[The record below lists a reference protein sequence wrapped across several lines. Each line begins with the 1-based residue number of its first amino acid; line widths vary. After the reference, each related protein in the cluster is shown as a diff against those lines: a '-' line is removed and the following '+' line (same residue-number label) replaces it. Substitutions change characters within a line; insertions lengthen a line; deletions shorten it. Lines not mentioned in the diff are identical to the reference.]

1 VQGRQ
6 LGDADITVIKELIGQ
21 GVARGIVIG
30 RAHLL
35 APSELDIRQYH
46 VQRGDVLHEVAR
58 LNNAFSLVRAE
69 LEQLRDN
76 VAVDAPAEVKAFLDL
91 HRMILDDSLLC
102 DAPRD
107 LVRARLINAE
117 WALTIQLEE
126 VCRQFEAIDDD
137 YFRSR
142 SQDVRQVVERVLR
155 RLAGGRPSP
164 AVLER
169 KLADGERLVLVAHD
183 LGPADVLH
191 FREGAGASLAG
202 FITELGGPTSH
213 TMILARSL
221 GLPAVVG
228 VVDARASI
236 VEGDLLVV
244 DSDTG
249 QVFVQPNEDA
259 LAQFRRRILDQG
271 QARTELRK
279 LRGKLSRTKDGIP
292 VELLANI
299 EMPEDVRGALDAGAD
314 GVGLFRTEFLFMDRD
329 QLPSEDEQYEAY
341 AKVARAMKGKPV
353 VVRTLD
359 IGADKV
365 LNATARQSLGLA
377 GDAEEADVEPNP
389 ALGLRAIRYCLAYPE
404 LFLTQLRAIL
414 RASTQGTVRILVPM
428 LAHVH
433 EIDQALQFV
442 ARAKEQLR
450 ERRQKFDARVP
461 VGGMIEVP
469 AAALN
474 LGPFCERLKFLAL
487 GTNDLIQYVL
497 AIDRTDSAVAY
508 LYEPLHPAVL
518 QLIHHTIRTG
528 TRAGIP
534 VSVCGEMAGDQAV
547 AELLLGMG
555 LRRFSMNAAQLLSVK
570 QRIFELDSKVAA
582 RLAARVARLHDP
594 IEIRAALERSQHL
607 GERGAAG
614 RAGAA
619 NGARAA
625 VRRKRP
631 DAKSRRRA

>member
-1 VQGRQ
+1 MS
-6 LGDADITVIKELIGQ
+6 KELIGQ

-35 APSELDIRQYH
+35 APSELEIRQYH
-46 VQRGDVLHEVAR
+46 IGRGDVLHEVAR

-69 LEQLRDN
+69 LEQLRET
-76 VAVDAPAEVKAFLDL
+76 VAADAPAEVKAFLDL

-107 LVRARLINAE
+107 LVRSRLINAE

-126 VCRQFEAIDDD
+126 VCLQFEAIDDE

-155 RLAGGRPSP
+155 HLAGGRP
-164 AVLER
+164 ARAALVR
-169 KLADGERLVLVAHD
+169 KLAEGERLVLVAHD
-183 LGPADVLH
+183 LAPADVLH
-191 FREGAGASLAG
+191 FRGDAGASLAG

-221 GLPAVVG
+221 GLPAIVG
-228 VVDARASI
+228 VSGARESI
-236 VEGDLLVV
+236 AEGDLLVV

-249 QVFVQPNEDA
+249 HVIVQPEEA
-259 LAQFRRRILDQG
+259 ELIGFRRRIAEQG
-271 QARTELRK
+271 AERTELLK
-279 LRGKLSRTKDGIP
+279 LRGRLSRTRDGLP
-292 VELLANI
+292 VELMANI
-299 EMPEDVRGALDAGAD
+299 EMPEDVRAALDVGAD
-314 GVGLFRTEFLFMDRD
+314 GVGLFRTEFLFMNRD
-329 QLPSEDEQYEAY
+329 ELPSEDEQYEAY
-341 AKVARAMKGKPV
+341 SRVARAMKGKPV

-365 LNATARQSLGLA
+365 LNAAARLSLGLDGGA
-377 GDAEEADVEPNP
+377 GDGAAEPNP

-414 RASTQGTVRILVPM
+414 RASAHGTVRILVPM

-433 EIDQALQFV
+433 EIDRALEFV
-442 ARAKEQLR
+442 ARAKEQLKEAKQR
-450 ERRQKFDARVP
+450 FDGRLP

-474 LGPFCERLKFLAL
+474 LEPFCERLKFLSL
-487 GTNDLIQYVL
+487 GTNDLIQYAL

-518 QLIHHTIRTG
+518 QLIHQTIRTG
-528 TRAGIP
+528 ARARLP
-534 VSVCGEMAGDQAV
+534 VSVCGEMAGDLQV
-547 AELLLGMG
+547 AQLLLGMG
-555 LRRFSMNAAQLLSVK
+555 LRCFSMNAAQLLAVK
-570 QRIFELDSKVAA
+570 QRIFDLDSKVAA

-594 IEIRAALERSQHL
+594 AQIRAALSRAQVRAGERS
-607 GERGAAG
+607 AA
-614 RAGAA
+614 RSRRAARRHAGAPKP
-619 NGARAA
+619 
-625 VRRKRP
+625 RRK
-631 DAKSRRRA
+631 A

>member
-1 VQGRQ
+1 MG
-6 LGDADITVIKELIGQ
+6 KELSGQ
-21 GVARGIVIG
+21 GVARGVVIG

-46 VQRGDVLHEVAR
+46 IGRGDVLHEVAR

-76 VAVDAPAEVKAFLDL
+76 VAHNAPPEVRAFLDL

-107 LVRARLINAE
+107 LVRQRLINAE
-117 WALTIQLEE
+117 WALTIQLEQ
-126 VCRQFEAIDDD
+126 VCHQFEAIDDE

-155 RLAGGRPSP
+155 RLAGGRPSQ
-164 AVLER
+164 VTLER
-169 KLADGERLVLVAHD
+169 KLAEGERLVLVAHD
-183 LGPADVLH
+183 LAPADVLH
-191 FREGAGASLAG
+191 FREDAGASLAG

-228 VVDARASI
+228 VAEARAAI
-236 VEGDLLVV
+236 AEGDLLVV
-244 DSDTG
+244 DSDAG
-249 QVFVQPNEDA
+249 RVIVQPDEE
-259 LAQFRRRILDQG
+259 AQGAYRRRILEQTL
-271 QARTELRK
+271 ARTELRK
-279 LRGKLSRTKDGIP
+279 LRGKLSRTKDGVP
-292 VELLANI
+292 VQLLANI

-314 GVGLFRTEFLFMDRD
+314 GVGLFRTEFLFMNRD

-341 AKVARAMKGKPV
+341 ARVARAMKGKPV
-353 VVRTLD
+353 VIRTLD

-365 LNATARQSLGLA
+365 LNATARQSLGLGVGV
-377 GDAEEADVEPNP
+377 GDGEGPGSEPNP

-414 RASTQGTVRILVPM
+414 RASTQGTICILVPM

-433 EIDQALQFV
+433 EIEQALQFV
-442 ARAKEQLR
+442 ARAKDQLKD
-450 ERRQKFDARVP
+450 RRLKFDARVQ

-474 LGPFCERLKFLAL
+474 LGPFCQRLKFLSL
-487 GTNDLIQYVL
+487 GTNDLIQYAL

-518 QLIHHTIRTG
+518 QLIQHTIRTG
-528 TRAGIP
+528 ARAGVP
-534 VSVCGEMAGDQAV
+534 VSVCGEMAGDLAV
-547 AELLLGMG
+547 AQLLLGMG
-555 LRRFSMNAAQLLSVK
+555 LRRFSMNAAQLLGVK
-570 QRIFELDSKVAA
+570 QRIFELDCKTAA

-594 IEIRAALERSQHL
+594 AQIRLALERAQQANAAQL
-607 GERGAAG
+607 AG
-614 RAGAA
+614 RA
-619 NGARAA
+619 ARAA
-625 VRRKRP
+625 APRKRLP
-631 DAKSRRRA
+631 ARRHA

>member
-1 VQGRQ
+1 MSKQ
-6 LGDADITVIKELIGQ
+6 LVGQ

-35 APSELDIRQYH
+35 APSELDIRQYNI
-46 VQRGDVLHEVAR
+46 QRGDVLHEVAR

-69 LEQLRDN
+69 LEQLRDD
-76 VAVDAPAEVKAFLDL
+76 VADEAPPEVKAFLDL

-107 LVRARLINAE
+107 LVRTRLINAE

-164 AVLER
+164 VALAR
-169 KLADGERLVLVAHD
+169 KLEEGERLVVVAHD
-183 LGPADVLH
+183 LAPPDVLH
-191 FREGAGASLAG
+191 FREDVGSSLAG

-221 GLPAVVG
+221 GLPAIVG
-228 VVDARASI
+228 VVDARSAI
-236 VEGDLLVV
+236 AEGDLIVV
-244 DSDTG
+244 DSDAG
-249 QVFVQPNEDA
+249 RVIVQPDEETQA
-259 LAQFRRRILDQG
+259 EYRRRILVQG
-271 QARTELRK
+271 HARTELRK

-292 VELLANI
+292 IELLANI
-299 EMPEDVRGALDAGAD
+299 EMPDDVRDALDAGAD
-314 GVGLFRTEFLFMDRD
+314 GVGLFRTEFLFMNRDR
-329 QLPSEDEQYEAY
+329 LPSEDEQFESY

-353 VVRTLD
+353 VIRTLD

-365 LNATARQSLGLA
+365 LNYSARQSLGMTHDG
-377 GDAEEADVEPNP
+377 GDVQDLEPNP
-389 ALGLRAIRYCLAYPE
+389 ALGLRAIRYCLAYPD

-414 RASTQGTVRILVPM
+414 RASSHGTVRILVPM

-433 EIDQALQFV
+433 EIEQALAFV
-442 ARAKEQLR
+442 ARAKEQLK
-450 ERRQKFDARVP
+450 ERRHKFDGRVP

-474 LGPFCERLKFLAL
+474 LGPFIERLKFLSL
-487 GTNDLIQYVL
+487 GTNDLIQYAL

-518 QLIHHTIRTG
+518 QLIQHTIRAG
-528 TRAGIP
+528 ARAGLP
-534 VSVCGEMAGDQAV
+534 VSVCGEMAGDLGSV
-547 AELLLGMG
+547 ELLLGMG
-555 LRRFSMNAAQLLSVK
+555 LRRFSMNPAQLLSVK
-570 QRIFELDSKVAA
+570 QRLFGLDSKVAG

-594 IEIRAALERSQHL
+594 LAIRAALERADRSEH
-607 GERGAAG
+607 
-614 RAGAA
+614 
-619 NGARAA
+619 RAA
-625 VRRKRP
+625 VRPRPKRP
-631 DAKSRRRA
+631 APARSARRRS

>member
-1 VQGRQ
+1 MSKQ
-6 LGDADITVIKELIGQ
+6 LIGQ

-46 VQRGDVLHEVAR
+46 IQRGDVLHEVAR
-58 LNNAFSLVRAE
+58 LNNAFSVVRAE
-69 LEQLRDN
+69 LEQLRAN
-76 VAVDAPAEVKAFLDL
+76 VSEDAPAEVKAFLDL

-107 LVRARLINAE
+107 LVRTRLINAE

-126 VCRQFEAIDDD
+126 VCRQFEAIEDE

-164 AVLER
+164 MALAP
-169 KLADGERLVLVAHD
+169 KLQEGERLILVAHD
-183 LGPADVLH
+183 LAPADILH
-191 FREGAGASLAG
+191 FREDASEAVAG

-221 GLPAVVG
+221 GLPAIVG
-228 VVDARASI
+228 VGEARTA
-236 VEGDLLVV
+236 VAEGDLLVV
-244 DSDTG
+244 DSDAG
-249 QVFVQPNEDA
+249 RVHVQPDEQA
-259 LAQFRRRILDQG
+259 LAEYRRQILLQT
-271 QARTELRK
+271 QARSELRK
-279 LRGKLSRTKDGIP
+279 LRGKLPRTKDGIP
-292 VELLANI
+292 VELSANI
-299 EMPEDVRGALDAGAD
+299 EMPEDVRDALDAGAD
-314 GVGLFRTEFLFMDRD
+314 GVGLFRTEFLFMNRD
-329 QLPSEDEQYEAY
+329 QLPTEDEQFESY

-365 LNATARQSLGLA
+365 LNYSARQSLGLA
-377 GDAEEADVEPNP
+377 RDGGEGQGLEPNP

-414 RASTQGTVRILVPM
+414 RASSVGTIRILVPM

-433 EIDQALQFV
+433 EIEQALQFV
-442 ARAKEQLR
+442 ARAKEQLK
-450 ERRQKFDARVP
+450 ERRQKFDGRIS

-474 LGPFCERLKFLAL
+474 LGPFIERLKFLSL
-487 GTNDLIQYVL
+487 GTNDLIQYAL
-497 AIDRTDSAVAY
+497 AIDRTDAAVAY

-518 QLIHHTIRTG
+518 QLIHQTIRG
-528 TRAGIP
+528 GARAGLP
-534 VSVCGEMAGDQAV
+534 VSVCGEMAGDV
-547 AELLLGMG
+547 GCVELLLGMG
-555 LRRFSMNAAQLLSVK
+555 LRRFSMNPAQLLSVK
-570 QRIFELDSKVAA
+570 QRLFELDSKLAA
-582 RLAARVARLHDP
+582 RLAKRVVRMHDP
-594 IEIRAALERSQHL
+594 LQIRAALERA
-607 GERGAAG
+607 ERQGGAMGRPLAG
-614 RAGAA
+614 P
-619 NGARAA
+619 
-625 VRRKRP
+625 RRTP
-631 DAKSRRRA
+631 RRR

>member
-1 VQGRQ
+1 MSNQ
-6 LGDADITVIKELIGQ
+6 LIGQ

-46 VQRGDVLHEVAR
+46 IQRGDVLHEVAR

-76 VAVDAPAEVKAFLDL
+76 VAGDAPAEVKAFLDL

-107 LVRARLINAE
+107 LVRTRLINAE

-126 VCRQFEAIDDD
+126 VCLQFEAIDDE

-164 AVLER
+164 VPLAR
-169 KLADGERLVLVAHD
+169 KLEEGERLVLVAHD

-191 FREGAGASLAG
+191 FRQDAGGSLAG

-221 GLPAVVG
+221 GLPAIVG
-228 VVDARASI
+228 VADARSTI
-236 VEGDLLVV
+236 EEGDLLII
-244 DSDTG
+244 DSDAG
-249 QVFVQPNEDA
+249 RVIVRPQDEA
-259 LAQFRRRILDQG
+259 LDEYRQRILAQG
-271 QARTELRK
+271 QARTALRK

-299 EMPEDVRGALDAGAD
+299 EMPEDVRDALDAGAD
-314 GVGLFRTEFLFMDRD
+314 GVGLFRTEFLFMNRDR
-329 QLPSEDEQYEAY
+329 LPSEDEQFESYS
-341 AKVARAMKGKPV
+341 KVARAMKGKPV
-353 VVRTLD
+353 VIRTLD

-365 LNATARQSLGLA
+365 LNASARQSLTMA
-377 GDAEEADVEPNP
+377 GDGGDAPSVEPNP
-389 ALGLRAIRYCLAYPE
+389 ALGLRAIRYCLAYPD

-414 RASTQGTVRILVPM
+414 RASAHGTVRILVPM

-433 EIDQALQFV
+433 EIEQALQFV
-442 ARAKEQLR
+442 ARAKEQLQ
-450 ERRQKFDARVP
+450 ERHQKFDTRIA

-474 LGPFCERLKFLAL
+474 LGPFVERLKFLSL
-487 GTNDLIQYVL
+487 GTNDLIQYAL
-497 AIDRTDSAVAY
+497 AIDRSDSSVAY

-528 TRAGIP
+528 SRAGLP
-534 VSVCGEMAGDQAV
+534 VSVCGEMAGDLGSV
-547 AELLLGMG
+547 ELLLGMG
-555 LRRFSMNAAQLLSVK
+555 LRRFSMNPAQLLGVK
-570 QRIFELDSKVAA
+570 QRLFELDSKVAG
-582 RLAARVARLHDP
+582 RLAARVARLSDP
-594 IEIRAALERSQHL
+594 LEIRAALERAQ
-607 GERGAAG
+607 RAA
-614 RAGAA
+614 RNAA
-619 NGARAA
+619 ARA
-625 VRRKRP
+625 P
-631 DAKSRRRA
+631 RRRA

>member
-1 VQGRQ
+1 MSR
-6 LGDADITVIKELIGQ
+6 ELIGQ
-21 GVARGIVIG
+21 GVARGIIVG

-46 VQRGDVLHEVAR
+46 IQRGDVLHEVAR

-69 LEQLRDN
+69 LEQLRAN
-76 VAVDAPAEVKAFLDL
+76 VAGDAPAEVKAFLDL

-126 VCRQFEAIDDD
+126 VCRQFESIEDE

-164 AVLER
+164 VALER
-169 KLADGERLVLVAHD
+169 KLDEGERLVLVAHD
-183 LGPADVLH
+183 LAPADVLH
-191 FREGAGASLAG
+191 FRQDAGASLAG

-221 GLPAVVG
+221 GLPAIVG
-228 VVDARASI
+228 VADARATI
-236 VEGDLLVV
+236 EEGDLLVV
-244 DSDTG
+244 DSDSG
-249 QVFVQPNEDA
+249 RVIVRPDEQN
-259 LAQFRRRILDQG
+259 LDHYRQRVLEQG
-271 QARTELRK
+271 QARIELRK

-292 VELLANI
+292 LELCANI
-299 EMPEDVRGALDAGAD
+299 EMAEDVRDALDAGAD
-314 GVGLFRTEFLFMDRD
+314 GVGLFRTEFLFMNRDR
-329 QLPSEDEQYEAY
+329 LPSEDEQFESY

-353 VVRTLD
+353 VIRTLD

-365 LNATARQSLGLA
+365 LNAPARQSLGLTSDGSDGLA
-377 GDAEEADVEPNP
+377 VEPNP

-414 RASTQGTVRILVPM
+414 RASAFGSVRILVPM

-433 EIDQALQFV
+433 EIEQSLQFV
-442 ARAKEQLR
+442 AKAKEQLK
-450 ERRQKFDARVP
+450 ERRQKFDARIP

-474 LGPFCERLKFLAL
+474 LGPFLERLKFLSL
-487 GTNDLIQYVL
+487 GTNDLIQYAL
-497 AIDRTDSAVAY
+497 AIDRSDSAVAY

-518 QLIHHTIRTG
+518 HLIHHTIRTG
-528 TRAGIP
+528 ARAGVP
-534 VSVCGEMAGDQAV
+534 VSVCGEMAGDLANV
-547 AELLLGMG
+547 ELLLGMG
-555 LRRFSMNAAQLLSVK
+555 LRRFSMNPAQLLGVK
-570 QRIFELDSKVAA
+570 QQVFGLDSKVAG
-582 RLAARVARLHDP
+582 RLASRVARMSDP
-594 IEIRAALERSQHL
+594 LQIRAALDRSA
-607 GERGAAG
+607 RSAPGAGVHPAPGKGAG
-614 RAGAA
+614 SAA
-619 NGARAA
+619 R
-625 VRRKRP
+625 
-631 DAKSRRRA
+631 RRRAGGAR

>member
-1 VQGRQ
+1 MSKQ
-6 LGDADITVIKELIGQ
+6 LVGQ

-35 APSELDIRQYH
+35 APSELDIRQYNI
-46 VQRGDVLHEVAR
+46 QRGDVLHEVAR

-69 LEQLRDN
+69 LEQLRDD
-76 VAVDAPAEVKAFLDL
+76 VADEAPPEVKAFLDL

-107 LVRARLINAE
+107 LVRTRLINAE

-164 AVLER
+164 VALAR
-169 KLADGERLVLVAHD
+169 KLEEGERLVVVAHD
-183 LGPADVLH
+183 LAPPDVLH
-191 FREGAGASLAG
+191 FREDVGSSLAG

-221 GLPAVVG
+221 GLPAIVG
-228 VVDARASI
+228 VVDARSAI
-236 VEGDLLVV
+236 AEGDLIVV
-244 DSDTG
+244 DSDAG
-249 QVFVQPNEDA
+249 RVIVQPDEETQA
-259 LAQFRRRILDQG
+259 EYRRRILLQG
-271 QARTELRK
+271 HARTELRK

-292 VELLANI
+292 IELLANI
-299 EMPEDVRGALDAGAD
+299 EMPDDVHDALDAGAD
-314 GVGLFRTEFLFMDRD
+314 GVGLFRTEFLFMNRDR
-329 QLPSEDEQYEAY
+329 LPSEDEQFESY

-353 VVRTLD
+353 VIRTLD

-365 LNATARQSLGLA
+365 LNYSARQSLGMTHDG
-377 GDAEEADVEPNP
+377 GDVQDLEPNP
-389 ALGLRAIRYCLAYPE
+389 ALGLRAIRYCLAYPD

-414 RASTQGTVRILVPM
+414 RASSHGTVRILVPM

-433 EIDQALQFV
+433 EIEQALLFV
-442 ARAKEQLR
+442 ARAKEQLK
-450 ERRQKFDARVP
+450 ERRHKFDGRVP

-474 LGPFCERLKFLAL
+474 LGPFIERLKFLSL
-487 GTNDLIQYVL
+487 GTNDLIQYAL

-518 QLIHHTIRTG
+518 QLIQHTIRTG
-528 TRAGIP
+528 ARAGLP
-534 VSVCGEMAGDQAV
+534 VSVCGEMAGDLGSV
-547 AELLLGMG
+547 ELLLGMG
-555 LRRFSMNAAQLLSVK
+555 LRRFSMNPAQLLSVK
-570 QRIFELDSKVAA
+570 QRLFGLDSKVAG

-594 IEIRAALERSQHL
+594 LAIRAALERADRSEH
-607 GERGAAG
+607 RTS
-614 RAGAA
+614 
-619 NGARAA
+619 
-625 VRRKRP
+625 VRPRPKRP
-631 DAKSRRRA
+631 VPARSARRRS